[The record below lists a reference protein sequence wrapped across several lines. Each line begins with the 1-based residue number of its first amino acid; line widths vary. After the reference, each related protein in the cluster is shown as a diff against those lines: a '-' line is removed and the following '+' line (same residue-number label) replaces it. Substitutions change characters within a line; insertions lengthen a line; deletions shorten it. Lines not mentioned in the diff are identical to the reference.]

1 MCPSKRVPAIP
12 SFHDCSSYGTVT
24 TFACVKIKYRRSYKY
39 MHMLSHGRGSK
50 HGDLGEEAVEVV
62 EWGGVGEQQGS
73 QY

>member
-1 MCPSKRVPAIP
+1 
-12 SFHDCSSYGTVT
+12 
-24 TFACVKIKYRRSYKY
+24 